1 MKLRNIWWLIPA
13 ALVLGA
19 CKKKEPAET
28 TGTPTTAETPAES
41 GAKPET
47 PAAPEVPA
55 LSPEERAAK
64 LGFARHL
71 PQDTAAVISVHNG
84 TRHASKIKAS
94 KLWQAISG
102 EEALD
107 IPDLSEEEESPTGP
121 AALFAKEFT
130 IAVGA
135 QAGEQTANLIQLNRR
150 LTHFQMR
157 AIASAAAECA
167 ESGDFSQFES
177 AMGQRFSEE
186 LFINLLKDPESGAE
200 LFEKMNM
207 PPLYIAFGTTP
218 ENRDAIAQQLASST
232 EMLAFFGDFIEPV
245 EVERNGSVFAGN
257 KVSGEKLSALMTE
270 SREPMDAMLDAAIVD
285 KLIAAV
291 AKKDLVILSGLIG
304 DYAVFFLGSSPDD
317 LVFAEAP
324 ADSLVAGDA
333 LAFCDAHVSKELAGV
348 IYGKKEMISQMMANV
363 TGLSD
368 IASGLQEGLAG
379 SQGLGDT
386 RDLQALLRIVG
397 EREAALRTLMKL
409 DGTGTIAFIEDGL
422 KIESYGGIDTG
433 KFDWEATNRLT
444 GLQEGSNVALFT
456 NATAGKAYSESARAY
471 LEALM
476 ETAYAVAMKVA
487 ELPLEDDDMLQYREM
502 AGMFDM
508 NFRKEAV
515 TVWNALSGDFTDGL
529 GQESALIVDLN
540 GTPPPVPGVPQ
551 EVVNEGKFPRITL
564 VAPVT
569 ERAKLASAWQ
579 QIDASGA
586 KILEKIGEMQGK
598 PIPMQKPLSSERDG
612 FTTWFFPV
620 PFFTDDFLP
629 SVTVGDEWFAAST
642 SKNQALDLLAKAGSG
657 ESTQGVVALVN
668 FDALREFAKLT
679 TEVLE
684 KNKETVVLDEEVL
697 EGIRTVADAL
707 EDFERLD
714 IRARK
719 EGGQI
724 RTSIHLKTR

>member
-1 MKLRNIWWLIPA
+1 MKLRNFWWLIPA
-13 ALVLGA
+13 SLVLGA
-19 CKKKEPAET
+19 CKKKEPS
-28 TGTPTTAETPAES
+28 ETPGAPAAAES
-41 GAKPET
+41 AAEATPSQPEAT
-47 PAAPEVPA
+47 PVAAA
-55 LSPEERAAK
+55 LSPEQRAAK

-71 PQDTAAVISVHNG
+71 PQDTAAVISLHNG
-84 TRHASKIKAS
+84 TSHASRIKAS

-107 IPDLSEEEESPTGP
+107 LPDVSEDDSATGP
-121 AALFAKEFT
+121 AALFAREFT

-135 QAGEQTANLIQLNRR
+135 QAGEQTSNLLQLNRR

-157 AIASAAAECA
+157 AIASAAAACA
-167 ESGDFSQFES
+167 ESGDFSNFDS

-186 LFINLLKDPESGAE
+186 LLVNLLKDPESGLE

-207 PPLYIAFGTTP
+207 PPLYIAFGTTG
-218 ENRDAIAQQLASST
+218 ENREAIAQQLAQST
-232 EMLAFFGDFIEPV
+232 EMLGLFVDFIEPV
-245 EVERNGSVFAGN
+245 EVERNGQAFAGN
-257 KVSGEKLSALMTE
+257 KVSGEKLSKLMAE
-270 SREPMDAMLDAAIVD
+270 SREPMDAMLDAATVD
-285 KLIAAV
+285 KLIASV
-291 AKKDLVILSGLIG
+291 AKKDLVILSGMIG

-317 LVFAEAP
+317 LRFADAP

-333 LAFCDAHVSKELAGV
+333 LAFCDAHISKELAGL
-348 IYGKKEMISQMMANV
+348 IYGRKEMIAHMMANV
-363 TGLSD
+363 TGLAD
-368 IASGLQEGLAG
+368 IASGLREGLAG

-397 EREAALRTLMKL
+397 EREAAMRTLMKL
-409 DGTGTIAFIEDGL
+409 DGTGTVAFLEDGL

-433 KFDWEATNRLT
+433 KFDWEAANRLS
-444 GLQEGSNVALFT
+444 GLRDGANVALFT
-456 NATAGKAYSESARAY
+456 NATAGAAYSKSARAY

-487 ELPLEDDDMLQYREM
+487 ELPMKEAEMQQYREM
-502 AGMFDM
+502 ADMFDK

-515 TVWNALSGDFTDGL
+515 AVWDALSGDFADGL
-529 GQESALIVDLN
+529 GQESALIIDLN

-551 EVVNEGKFPRITL
+551 EVVNDGKFPRITM

-569 ERAKLASAWQ
+569 ERARLASAWQ
-579 QIDASGA
+579 QIDVSAAS
-586 KILEKIGEMQGK
+586 ILQKIGEMQGT

-612 FTTWFFPV
+612 FTTWFFPL

-629 SVTVGDEWFAAST
+629 SVTVGDQWFAAST

-657 ESTQGVVALVN
+657 EPTQGLTVLVN

-679 TEVLE
+679 AGLLE
-684 KNKETVVLDEEVL
+684 KNKETVVIDEDVL
-697 EGIRTVADAL
+697 EAIGTVTDAL

-714 IRARK
+714 IRTRK
-719 EGGQI
+719 EAGQL

>member
-1 MKLRNIWWLIPA
+1 MKLRNIWGLVVPA

-28 TGTPTTAETPAES
+28 TGTPAPAETAAES
-41 GAKPET
+41 GSQPE
-47 PAAPEVPA
+47 PAPEVPA
-55 LSPEERAAK
+55 LSPEERADK

-71 PQDTAAVISVHNG
+71 PQDTAAVISLHNG

-107 IPDLSEEEESPTGP
+107 LPDVPEDESPTGP
-121 AALFAKEFT
+121 AALFAREFT

-135 QAGEQTANLIQLNRR
+135 QAGEQSSNLIQLNRR

-167 ESGDFSQFES
+167 ESGDFSNFES
-177 AMGQRFSEE
+177 AMGRRFSEE
-186 LFINLLKDPESGAE
+186 LFVNLIKDPESGAE

-207 PPLYIAFGTTP
+207 PPLYIAFGTTE

-232 EMLAFFGDFIEPV
+232 EMLAFFGDFVEPV
-245 EVERNGSVFAGN
+245 EVERNGSMFAGN

-270 SREPMDAMLDAAIVD
+270 SREPMDAMLDAATVD

-291 AKKDLVILSGLIG
+291 AKKDLVILSERIG
-304 DYAVFFLGSSPDD
+304 DYAVFFLGSSLDD
-317 LVFAEAP
+317 LVFSEAP
-324 ADSLVAGDA
+324 GDSVVACDA
-333 LAFCDAHVSKELAGV
+333 VAFCDAHLSKELAGL
-348 IYGKKEMISQMMANV
+348 IYGKKEMISQMMSNV
-363 TGLSD
+363 TGLAD

-433 KFDWEATNRLT
+433 KFDWEASNRLA
-444 GLQEGSNVALFT
+444 GLQAGENVALFT

-508 NFRKEAV
+508 NFRKDAV
-515 TVWNALSGDFTDGL
+515 AVWNALSGDFTEGL
-529 GQESALIVDLN
+529 GQESALIIDLN

-579 QIDASGA
+579 QIDGSAA
-586 KILEKIGEMQGK
+586 NILEKIGEMRGT

-620 PFFTDDFLP
+620 PFFTEDFLP
-629 SVTVGDEWFAAST
+629 SVTLGDEWFAAST

-657 ESTQGVVALVN
+657 ESTQGVTVLVN

-679 TEVLE
+679 TDVLE
-684 KNKETVVLDEEVL
+684 KNKENVVLDEDVL

-719 EGGQI
+719 EGGQL